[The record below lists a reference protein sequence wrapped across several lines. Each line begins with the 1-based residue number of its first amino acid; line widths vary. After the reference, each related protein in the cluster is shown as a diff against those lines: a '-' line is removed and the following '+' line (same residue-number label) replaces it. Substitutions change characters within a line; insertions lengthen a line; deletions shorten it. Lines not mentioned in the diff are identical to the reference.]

1 MRYMDMTPEEK
12 KQYHRAKAI
21 ESRLRNPDQVRLAS
35 KKWRLANKERF
46 AAMKRAWNLAN
57 PEKVKEMKRRERAKH
72 ADAIYERNK
81 AYMAANRPKYRAY
94 RMAHHYRNPEQAHTY
109 VMKRRHLITGKLTRG
124 LTKRLLE
131 AQEWRCKACQCDLHV
146 SGYHR
151 DHIMPLALG
160 GAHEDAN
167 IQILCPFCN
176 LSKGAKSPTP
186 MRGQGV
192 GG

>member
-1 MRYMDMTPEEK
+1 
-12 KQYHRAKAI
+12 
-21 ESRLRNPDQVRLAS
+21 
-35 KKWRLANKERF
+35 
-46 AAMKRAWNLAN
+46 
-57 PEKVKEMKRRERAKH
+57 
-72 ADAIYERNK
+72 
-81 AYMAANRPKYRAY
+81 MAANRDQQRAY
-94 RMAHHYRNPEQAHTY
+94 RMAHHYRHPEQAHTY
-109 VMKRRHLITGKLTRG
+109 VMKRRGLIAGKLTRG